1 MSCNSSG
8 SSSICSVDE
17 HIHEILR
24 RKEGRKEDPVI
35 DLIISD
41 LIFLTQAVYSNS
53 ILLFFLCIPE
63 PGIS

>member
-24 RKEGRKEDPVI
+24 RKEGRKKGRS
-35 DLIISD
+35 SD
-41 LIFLTQAVYSNS
+41 RFDYK
-53 ILLFFLCIPE
+53 
-63 PGIS
+63 